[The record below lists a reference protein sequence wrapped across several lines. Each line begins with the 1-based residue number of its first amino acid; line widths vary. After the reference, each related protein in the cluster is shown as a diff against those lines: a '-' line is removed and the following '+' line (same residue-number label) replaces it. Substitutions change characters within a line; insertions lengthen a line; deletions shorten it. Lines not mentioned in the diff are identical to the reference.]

1 MTPTDDA
8 KPLDADE
15 RAELLRLRAQVA
27 ATERARA
34 AGPEVAKRHGIGGA
48 LRWTA
53 SGLLIVLVAVL
64 LLTSLLARFTRS
76 EILDTDRYVA
86 TVAPLGSDPAIQD
99 EITDQVTRQIFTRL
113 DVEKITQE
121 ALTALTENAPRVPP
135 QVVGLAPVI
144 AGQAEGFIRDTVH
157 SLVTSDKF
165 ESAWIDANRI
175 AHESLVAVAT
185 GETGVV
191 EIDEKGTVSVP
202 LNAILGTV
210 KENLTERGFAFAD
223 KIPET
228 DASFVIFQSA
238 DLVKAQKAVNALD
251 KAATWLP
258 WLGVLAAIG
267 AVFAAPHGRRLR
279 ALSLVGLGVAIAMA
293 LLSVSLHIARAVY
306 IDDIPSDVLSP
317 AAAAAVV
324 DAIAAP
330 LKTMLRAWFLT
341 GIVVALIGYLTGGS
355 HSALAVRRGFT
366 RGVDKI
372 RKTGEG
378 RAPTQFEV
386 WTARLRVPLR
396 VAIVAIAVAVLVF
409 WTYPSGVVVFTI
421 ALLALLA
428 LIAVEVLARPGVA
441 AAQAE
446 AEVPSPEVE
455 GASAEADSQ
464 T

>member
-1 MTPTDDA
+1 MTPTDEA

-27 ATERARA
+27 ANE
-34 AGPEVAKRHGIGGA
+34 GAKRRGVRGA

-86 TVAPLGSDPAIQD
+86 TVAPLGADPAVQD
-99 EITDQVTRQIFTRL
+99 EITDQVTRQIFSRL
-113 DVEKITQE
+113 DIEKVTAE
-121 ALTALTENAPRVPP
+121 ALTALTENAPRVPT

-157 SLVTSDKF
+157 TIVASDQF

-175 AHESLVAVAT
+175 AHQKLVAVAT
-185 GETGVV
+185 GDTSVV
-191 EIDEKGTVSVP
+191 QIDDKGTVSVP
-202 LNAILGTV
+202 LKAILETV
-210 KENLTERGFAFAD
+210 RERLTERGFAFAD
-223 KIPET
+223 KIPEI

-238 DLVKAQKAVNALD
+238 DLVKAQKTVNALD

-267 AVFAAPHGRRLR
+267 AVFAAPRGRRLR

-293 LLSVSLHIARAVY
+293 LLSVSLHVARAVY
-306 IDDIPSDVLSP
+306 IDEIPSDVLSP

-324 DAIAAP
+324 DAVAAP

-355 HSALAVRRGFT
+355 ASALAVRRGFT
-366 RGVDKI
+366 KGVDAI

-378 RAPTQFEV
+378 RAPRPVEL
-386 WTARLRVPLR
+386 WAARLRVPLR
-396 VAIVAIAVAVLVF
+396 VAIVAVAVAVLVF

-421 ALLALLA
+421 AVLALLA
-428 LIAVEVLARPGVA
+428 LVAVEVVARPGVA
-441 AAQAE
+441 AAESVAAE
-446 AEVPSPEVE
+446 SVAAGSPDA
-455 GASAEADSQ
+455 G
-464 T
+464 